1 MPLSESDLCS
11 CFSDMGIFRVR
22 GVGVA
27 DGYAMCCITWC
38 LRLYLI

>member
-1 MPLSESDLCS
+1 MALSESGLRSWFC
-11 CFSDMGIFRVR
+11 DMGIFRVR